1 MNDRPTKENW
11 TTKALRSW
19 RVAKHVWMGGSAV
32 PLEYPVNPEPRYG
45 YGKTPHK
52 QLWNL
57 LNSHRSTYRNNLE
70 WFLTLSD
77 QLVEI
82 GHEASNGSVEP
93 TWNNTF
99 FYSIDA
105 ISLYGFLGKFR
116 PTTLVEIG
124 SGNSSRF
131 ARRAVKDFNLKT
143 TIISIDPFPR
153 VEIER
158 VSDRIIREPLQSTDL
173 GLFER
178 LDAGDFVFFDGSHM
192 CFTNSDVTVFFLEV
206 LPFLKRGVIVQIH
219 DIWLPYDYPPQWNDR
234 FYSEQYLLACYLL
247 ADESRFIPF
256 LANAFFWKDEELGIV
271 LDPLLERLGYTGW
284 LKYGTSF
291 WFTCS

>member
-1 MNDRPTKENW
+1 MDDRPTKERW
-11 TTKALRSW
+11 TNKALRSW

-32 PLEYPVNPEPRYG
+32 PLEYPVNPDPRYG
-45 YGKTPHK
+45 YGKAPHK

-77 QLVEI
+77 QLLEI
-82 GHEASNGSVEP
+82 GHGASDGSVEP
-93 TWNNTF
+93 TWNNSF

-116 PTTLVEIG
+116 PTTLIEIG
-124 SGNSSRF
+124 SGNSTRF
-131 ARRAVKDFNLKT
+131 ARRAVKDFDLET

-158 VSDRIIREPLQSTDL
+158 ASDRIIREPLQSTDL
-173 GLFER
+173 SPFER
-178 LDAGDFVFFDGSHM
+178 LAAGDFVFFDGSHM

-206 LPFLKRGVIVQIH
+206 LPVLQPGVIVQIH

-247 ADESRFIPF
+247 SDESRLTPI

-271 LDPLLERLGYTGW
+271 LDPLLERLRYTGW

>member
-1 MNDRPTKENW
+1 M
-11 TTKALRSW
+11 
-19 RVAKHVWMGGSAV
+19 AKHVWMGGSTV
-32 PLEYPVNPEPRYG
+32 PLEYPVYPEPRYG
-45 YGKTPHK
+45 YGKAPHQ

-57 LNSHRSTYRNNLE
+57 LDSHRSTYRNSLE

-77 QLVEI
+77 QLLEI
-82 GHEASNGSVEP
+82 GHEASNASVEP
-93 TWNNTF
+93 TWNNSF

-116 PTTLVEIG
+116 PATLIEIG
-124 SGNSSRF
+124 SGNSTRF
-131 ARRAVKDFNLKT
+131 ARRAVKDFNLET
-143 TIISIDPFPR
+143 AILSIDPFPR

-173 GLFER
+173 SLFER
-178 LDAGDFVFFDGSHM
+178 LGAGDFVFFDGSHM

-247 ADESRFIPF
+247 ADESRLAPI